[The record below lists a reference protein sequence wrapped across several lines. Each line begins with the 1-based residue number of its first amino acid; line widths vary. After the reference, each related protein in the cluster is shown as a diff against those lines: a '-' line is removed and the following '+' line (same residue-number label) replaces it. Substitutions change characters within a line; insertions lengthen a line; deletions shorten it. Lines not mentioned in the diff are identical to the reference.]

1 LRPGF
6 DPTYLLGAL
15 LDTKTVSLSIEMQR
29 SLSSETAGM
38 ILWPGRL
45 DLTLDSLLQPTREVQ
60 AVENQNANI
69 SELGN
74 VIDAYVLLMKGKD
87 IKSPHVSGK
96 PSWEPLDPS
105 ITT

>member
-1 LRPGF
+1 
-6 DPTYLLGAL
+6 
-15 LDTKTVSLSIEMQR
+15 
-29 SLSSETAGM
+29 
-38 ILWPGRL
+38 
-45 DLTLDSLLQPTREVQ
+45 VQ

-96 PSWEPLDPS
+96 PS
-105 ITT
+105 